1 MNAFLDRTALNGQT
15 DFNGRTIAV
24 PGVPDLDSAA
34 QLMLRSGATVLR
46 FIPENSGQ
54 DRFPHENWMMALLE
68 DAFDDVVVLSAQG
81 IRLLVELANQANHGN
96 RLNRALL
103 KVRRIAHGPRPAAA
117 LQELGISVDITCKD
131 SKAET
136 LRAALQEL
144 DLRGR
149 VVGLIPRTNDPEL
162 ISLIESRGGL
172 PRMLTTSDQTDSSLT
187 KVVGALSANTLDV
200 LLFSTPEQV
209 QAFWH
214 TVSAQGVE
222 QHLKGNG
229 KLRVAAVGVAT
240 ARCLEQCGLPVH
252 ALIPPSRFAFPQAT
266 QLAELLGLSSTGTSA
281 RERPDKAPADQHTVV
296 VIGNGMVGH
305 RFIDKLHAL
314 DTDKKYRIVTFCEEP
329 RPAYDRVQLTKYFE
343 TRNPD
348 SLQLADQDWYRER
361 GVRLLL
367 GERATRVDR
376 QRRAVLSSS
385 GEWIAY
391 DHAVFCTGSLPFVPP
406 IPGTN
411 KQGVHV
417 YRTIED
423 LEAIARQASSAKRA
437 VVLGGGLLGL
447 EAAKAAHDM
456 GLETHVVE
464 FAPRLMPRQ
473 LDEGAA
479 RLLAL
484 RIKELGV
491 HIHLNRA
498 VVQVQGEGS
507 VTGIGF
513 DDGSSLET
521 DMLIISTGI
530 RPRDDLARECGLTVG
545 NRGGITVDDN
555 LLTSDPNIFAIGE
568 CALHR
573 NVVYGLVAP
582 GYEMAEAVAKSL
594 VRETTTFSGTDQSA
608 KLKLLGVEVASL
620 GDPFADNATTAGE
633 KPARSIVFEDL
644 VHGIYKKLV
653 VSDDCK
659 QLLGAIL
666 VGDTSEYAS
675 LLHFVRTQTE
685 LPPAPEQLIL
695 GTRDGSAGPAPLPDT
710 AQVCSCNNVTRGD
723 LCNAIREK
731 SCTTFA
737 ELKACTKA
745 GAGCGGCAPLVT
757 DILQAEL
764 KASGKAVK
772 KDLCEHFSFSRQELY
787 QIVKI
792 NKLTTFEQLI
802 ASHGRG
808 SGCEICKPA
817 VASIFASVHNE
828 LILKH
833 TTLQDTNDRYLANI
847 QRGGTYSV
855 VPRVAGGE
863 ITPEKLISL
872 GQIAKKYNLYTK
884 ITGGQRIDMFGAQ
897 LGQLPDIWQE
907 LVEAGF
913 ESGHA
918 YGKAVRTVKSCVG
931 STWCRFGVQDSVGF
945 AIRVEERYKGIR
957 APHKLKSA
965 VSGCVRECAEAQSK
979 DFGLIAT
986 EKGYNLYV
994 CGNGGAKP
1002 RHADLLATDLDENTA
1017 LKYIDR
1023 FLMFYISTADRL
1035 TRTSVWLDKM
1045 EGGID
1050 YLRDVVINDRLGICA
1065 QLEQDMQHLVDTYQ
1079 CEWAKVVSDPALRA
1093 QFRHFANST
1102 ESDQVEFVIERGQR
1116 RPADWPKTPA
1126 AASNNGA
1133 AAKSEPR
1140 KVHLPVL
1147 DVSWVQVARV
1157 EDVPKDGGIAIKLGK
1172 TQIAVFNFASRGEWY
1187 ATQNLCPHKQDMVLA
1202 RGLVGDQ
1209 ANTPKVACP
1218 QHKKTF
1224 SLQTGECLSGDS
1236 LEIKTFPVKIQDGAV
1251 LVELPSVWVM
1261 EQVIP
1266 CSRARGHADSC
1277 DRPALNP

>member
-1 MNAFLDRTALNGQT
+1 MSFTDRTVAL
-15 DFNGRTIAV
+15 
-24 PGVPDLDSAA
+24 PGAPDLDSAA
-34 QLMLRSGATVLR
+34 QLMMRSGATVLR
-46 FIPENSGQ
+46 FASENNNHE
-54 DRFPHENWMMALLE
+54 RFPHENWMMALLE

-81 IRLLVELANQANHGN
+81 IRLLVELANQANHGS
-96 RLNRALL
+96 RLNRALM

-117 LQELGISVDITCKD
+117 LQELGITVDITCRD
-131 SKAET
+131 SKPET
-136 LRAALQEL
+136 LRAELQQL

-149 VVGLIPRTNDPEL
+149 VVGLIPRTTDPEL
-162 ISLIESRGGL
+162 IALIESRGGL
-172 PRMLTTSDQTDSSLT
+172 PRMLTSSEQTDSSLT
-187 KVVGALSANTLDV
+187 KVVSMLAASTLDV
-200 LLFSTPEQV
+200 ILFNTPEQV
-209 QAFWH
+209 QSLWH
-214 TVSAQGVE
+214 MVTTQGLD
-222 QHLKGNG
+222 QQILKTNQ

-266 QLAELLGLSSTGTSA
+266 QLAELLGLGTLGSPN
-281 RERPDKAPADQHTVV
+281 RERTERSTTDQHTVV

-305 RFIDKLHAL
+305 RFIDKLHTL
-314 DTDKKYRIVTFCEEP
+314 DTEKRFRVVTFCEES

-343 TRNPD
+343 TRNPEA
-348 SLQLADQDWYRER
+348 LQLADQNWYRER

-391 DHAVFCTGSLPFVPP
+391 DHAIFATGSLPFVPP

-423 LEAIARQASSAKRA
+423 LEAIARHAGSAKRA

-479 RLLAL
+479 RLLGV

-498 VVQVQGEGS
+498 VVQVLGEEA

-513 DDGSSLET
+513 DDGSSLDA

-530 RPRDDLARECGLTVG
+530 RPRDDLARDCGLTVG
-545 NRGGITVDDN
+545 NRGGIGVDDN
-555 LLTSDPNIFAIGE
+555 LKTNDPNIFAIGE

-582 GYEMAEAVAKSL
+582 GYEMAETVAKSL
-594 VRETTTFSGTDQSA
+594 TGEIATFQGIDQSA

-620 GDPFADNATTAGE
+620 GNPFADNATSAGE
-633 KPARSIVFEDL
+633 RPARSIVYEDL

-666 VGDTSEYAS
+666 VGDTSEYAG
-675 LLHFVRTQTE
+675 LLHLVRTQAE

-695 GTRDGSAGPAPLPDT
+695 GARDGSGGGPLPLPDT

-723 LCNAIREK
+723 ICTAIKEK
-731 SCTTFA
+731 SCATMA
-737 ELKACTKA
+737 DLKTCTKA
-745 GAGCGGCAPLVT
+745 GTGCGGCIPLVT
-757 DILQAEL
+757 DLLQAEL
-764 KASGKAVK
+764 KASGKAIK
-772 KDLCEHFSFSRQELY
+772 KDLCEHFAFSRQELY

-792 NKLTTFEQLI
+792 NKYASFEQLI
-802 ASHGRG
+802 ASHGHG
-808 SGCEICKPA
+808 FGCEICKPA
-817 VASIFASVHNE
+817 VASILASVHND

-833 TTLQDTNDRYLANI
+833 TMLQDTNDRYLANI
-847 QRGGTYSV
+847 QRGGLYSV
-855 VPRVAGGE
+855 VPRVPGGE

-872 GQIAKKYNLYTK
+872 GTVAKKYNLYTK
-884 ITGGQRIDMFGAQ
+884 ITGGQRIDLFGAQ
-897 LGQLPDIWQE
+897 LEQLPDIWQD
-907 LVEAGF
+907 LVSAGF

-986 EKGYNLYV
+986 
-994 CGNGGAKP
+994 
-1002 RHADLLATDLDENTA
+1002 
-1017 LKYIDR
+1017 
-1023 FLMFYISTADRL
+1023 
-1035 TRTSVWLDKM
+1035 
-1045 EGGID
+1045 
-1050 YLRDVVINDRLGICA
+1050 
-1065 QLEQDMQHLVDTYQ
+1065 
-1079 CEWAKVVSDPALRA
+1079 
-1093 QFRHFANST
+1093 
-1102 ESDQVEFVIERGQR
+1102 
-1116 RPADWPKTPA
+1116 
-1126 AASNNGA
+1126 
-1133 AAKSEPR
+1133 
-1140 KVHLPVL
+1140 
-1147 DVSWVQVARV
+1147 
-1157 EDVPKDGGIAIKLGK
+1157 
-1172 TQIAVFNFASRGEWY
+1172 
-1187 ATQNLCPHKQDMVLA
+1187 
-1202 RGLVGDQ
+1202 
-1209 ANTPKVACP
+1209 
-1218 QHKKTF
+1218 
-1224 SLQTGECLSGDS
+1224 
-1236 LEIKTFPVKIQDGAV
+1236 
-1251 LVELPSVWVM
+1251 
-1261 EQVIP
+1261 
-1266 CSRARGHADSC
+1266 
-1277 DRPALNP
+1277 